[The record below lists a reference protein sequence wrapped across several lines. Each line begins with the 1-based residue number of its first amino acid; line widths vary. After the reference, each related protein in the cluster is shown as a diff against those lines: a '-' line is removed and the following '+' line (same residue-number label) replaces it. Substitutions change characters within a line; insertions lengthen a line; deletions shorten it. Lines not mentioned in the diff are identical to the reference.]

1 MRVMLRATPALST
14 TKAHRHG
21 SPVTLEGRR
30 FEAPCPVDEETN
42 MTIQVGDHLPQVTF
56 RVNGPEGPEAKTTDD
71 LFKGRRVVLVGVPGA
86 FTPSCHRNHLPGF
99 VAHKDEILSRGVD
112 AIAVTSVNDVFVLNA
127 WKKESSAEGIEFL
140 ADGNAEFAKATG
152 LDMDGTGF
160 GLGPRSKR
168 YSMLVDDGVVRVLHL
183 EEVPVKTEISG
194 AEALLKV
201 I

>member
-1 MRVMLRATPALST
+1 
-14 TKAHRHG
+14 
-21 SPVTLEGRR
+21 
-30 FEAPCPVDEETN
+30 
-42 MTIQVGDHLPQVTF
+42 MTIEVGQHLPQVTF
-56 RVNGPEGPEAKTTDD
+56 RVNGPDGPVAKTTDD

-99 VAHKDEILSRGVD
+99 VAKLDEIKGRGVD
-112 AIAVTSVNDVFVLNA
+112 AVAVTSVNDVFVLDA
-127 WKKESSAEGIEFL
+127 WQKASGAEGIDFL

-168 YSMLVDDGVVRVLHL
+168 YSMLVDDGVVRVLNL